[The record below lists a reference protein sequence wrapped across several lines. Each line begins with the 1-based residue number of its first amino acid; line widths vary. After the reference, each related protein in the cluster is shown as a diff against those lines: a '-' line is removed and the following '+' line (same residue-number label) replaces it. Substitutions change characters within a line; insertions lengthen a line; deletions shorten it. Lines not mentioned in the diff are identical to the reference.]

1 MLTVLYRLEGIDGK
15 NRTLVISYKKSS
27 IPVNFALV
35 NQFQD
40 FIGEIYEIYGTV
52 ESLGGRLYCSALLID
67 IVQGSDMKLIEESIL
82 LFNRSVHSEYEN
94 IFI

>member
-1 MLTVLYRLEGIDGK
+1 MLTELYRLEGIDAQ
-15 NRTLVISYKKSS
+15 NRTLVISYKNSS
-27 IPVNFALV
+27 ISVDFALV

-52 ESLGGRLYCSALLID
+52 ESLEGRIYCSALLID
-67 IVQGSDMKLIEESIL
+67 IIQGSDMKLIEESL
-82 LFNRSVHSEYEN
+82 LIFNRSVHSEYKN